1 MLISTTIANPLAGGK
16 MDYHEHDNVVASGNI
31 PEFGAIFFS
40 NIEIKKEC
48 LQRNIF
54 ALPSSHTE
62 FVTHVKEGMV
72 LFLFETR
79 KRELFGVYQASS
91 DGAVDINPHAFSY
104 SGQHFPAQVRFRQ
117 IWHCDPISENEFK
130 DAIIENYFSARKF
143 NIGLS
148 KDQVRSL
155 LYLFSSRKIKSKMPA
170 EPRSEAIVEVSAKE
184 SRLLGDDRHE
194 RYMAPLEYDNH
205 VSSLT
210 RGKEDEFWIDNM
222 ANAEGNIY
230 PFTRDD
236 FLAKRRRIGKEG
248 RFTTNDIAG
257 NALYCHGYQSAFR
270 TGSPKDSL
278 DEVRTS
284 ANAGRFLSVQMGNED
299 QVNKMQ
305 TRAQYPENS
314 IEPLDVR
321 AHGDYTYLQRSTLR
335 DDYNIHSGHQQA
347 FASDNYESSM
357 AQSKHLSDDNRFLLD
372 DCVIRDC
379 VINVDKSVAIN
390 DHHLNLCRQE
400 REMVNDREWLNER
413 KLENRYHLDCLGST
427 ISAIDPPASHLY
439 KIRKTDATGRF
450 QIDGNEPRFGTC
462 SAEGFSSKTVLHPR
476 HCGYRIIEGRKY
488 PIVEG
493 RSTEN
498 MVDKVSPTVATN
510 AGYVADEDIQI
521 LDSARYRKSDRVDYR
536 DPSQTH
542 TDPVM
547 SMKYPLFSQ
556 SEQNLSSFPDK
567 FPEEQFSQFTVS
579 HGFHLLPSIYEDA
592 TITRTVPYS
601 PDHPNLSHGCSS
613 SKEANQNSTSMHMN
627 HLRDSSLENLY
638 PLSRNRLQQYPS
650 ESKNFGRSQDAT
662 REYRNNG
669 FEMSTSCL
677 RSSLLRE
684 SSNSFLN
691 PDFSTDMDLNT
702 SAPVNYRGSLSSKLS
717 PHCTDPENF
726 EGQRGLLAC
735 YPKSRDHDFAFDG
748 YLPEASENWRK
759 HGIGMSAGK
768 YSNCSESQD
777 LGTDICLREK
787 NLAIYGN
794 QHFRFSR
801 NMDPRELHKSSGAN
815 STLNR
820 RSVFSRLS
828 SKPSRFS
835 EERNDID
842 LNHQDCYIDATAD
855 ELMEMLKQDDNLS
868 PRKLRKSGVVGQP
881 KESAVHE
888 KETQRHLETEHCSM
902 EKKRLNS
909 ATQATADSMDEIP
922 KETRTLNFKRRSE
935 RKKLVGISSGS
946 ASHSSPT
953 DAREVVKNSTNSTSR
968 RKKLVRP
975 AFSKTDT
982 ASNAATCGNE
992 TSQPH
997 APILEKDDKQSSET
1011 ATNVLESEIPR
1022 DSTHVLAPH
1031 TCQVMDC
1038 NKEPPY
1044 SEEQKDAFAPVLP
1057 TPSVEHVKDDILVGC
1072 SKVPWETSLQMI
1084 QISVEGGLAKDTD
1097 GTSITSLDLP
1107 EPSFQGVGL
1116 GSVCKN
1122 NEEVPRETSQQM
1134 ISDIQTSVEGGLAK
1148 DNDGT
1153 TITSLDLPEPS
1164 FEGVELGS
1172 SGCKNNREK
1181 HLKTMKI
1188 ILTPKKDV
1196 KAASSQ

>member
-1 MLISTTIANPLAGGK
+1 MNMIMWLLGIFLNLVQSFFANT
-16 MDYHEHDNVVASGNI
+16 
-31 PEFGAIFFS
+31 
-40 NIEIKKEC
+40 EIKKEC

-117 IWHCDPISENEFK
+117 IWHRDPISDNEFK

-148 KDQVRSL
+148 KDQIRRL

-194 RYMAPLEYDNH
+194 LSERQYMAPLEYDNH

-210 RGKEDEFWIDNM
+210 RGKEDEFWIDNR
-222 ANAEGNIY
+222 ANAEGNMY
-230 PFTRDD
+230 PFPRDD
-236 FLAKRRRIGKEG
+236 FLAKRRRLGKEG
-248 RFTTNDIAG
+248 RFTTNDVAG
-257 NALYCHGYQSAFR
+257 NALYGHGYQSTFR
-270 TGSPKDSL
+270 TGSPKDFL
-278 DEVRTS
+278 DE
-284 ANAGRFLSVQMGNED
+284 
-299 QVNKMQ
+299 
-305 TRAQYPENS
+305 
-314 IEPLDVR
+314 
-321 AHGDYTYLQRSTLR
+321 RSTLR
-335 DDYNIHSGHQQA
+335 DDYNIRSGRQQA
-347 FASDNYESSM
+347 FASDNYETL

-379 VINVDKSVAIN
+379 DTNVDKSVAIS
-390 DHHLNLCRQE
+390 DHDLNLCRQE
-400 REMVNDREWLNER
+400 REMVNDREWLIER
-413 KLENRYHLDCLGST
+413 KLENRYHLDCRGST
-427 ISAIDPPASHLY
+427 ISAIDPSASHLH

-547 SMKYPLFSQ
+547 SMKYPSFSKP
-556 SEQNLSSFPDK
+556 EQNLSSFPDK

-579 HGFHLLPSIYEDA
+579 HGFHLSPSIYEDA

-601 PDHPNLSHGCSS
+601 PDYPNLSHGCSS
-613 SKEANQNSTSMHMN
+613 SKEANQNSTSMHKN
-627 HLRDSSLENLY
+627 DLHDSSLENFY
-638 PLSRNRLQQYPS
+638 PLSSNRLEQYPS
-650 ESKNFGRSQDAT
+650 ESENIGRSQDAT
-662 REYRNNG
+662 LEYRNNG
-669 FEMSTSCL
+669 FPTSTSCL

-691 PDFSTDMDLNT
+691 LDFCTDMDLNT
-702 SAPVNYRGSLSSKLS
+702 SAPVNYRGLSSKLS

-726 EGQRGLLAC
+726 EGQQGLLAY
-735 YPKSRDHDFAFDG
+735 YPKSRDHDFAFDR
-748 YLPEASENWRK
+748 YLPDASENWRK
-759 HGIGMSAGK
+759 HGIGMSAGI

-815 STLNR
+815 S
-820 RSVFSRLS
+820 
-828 SKPSRFS
+828 
-835 EERNDID
+835 
-842 LNHQDCYIDATAD
+842 Q
-855 ELMEMLKQDDNLS
+855 
-868 PRKLRKSGVVGQP
+868 
-881 KESAVHE
+881 E
-888 KETQRHLETEHCSM
+888 KC
-902 EKKRLNS
+902 
-909 ATQATADSMDEIP
+909 
-922 KETRTLNFKRRSE
+922 F
-935 RKKLVGISSGS
+935 
-946 ASHSSPT
+946 
-953 DAREVVKNSTNSTSR
+953 
-968 RKKLVRP
+968 
-975 AFSKTDT
+975 
-982 ASNAATCGNE
+982 
-992 TSQPH
+992 
-997 APILEKDDKQSSET
+997 
-1011 ATNVLESEIPR
+1011 
-1022 DSTHVLAPH
+1022 
-1031 TCQVMDC
+1031 
-1038 NKEPPY
+1038 
-1044 SEEQKDAFAPVLP
+1044 
-1057 TPSVEHVKDDILVGC
+1057 
-1072 SKVPWETSLQMI
+1072 
-1084 QISVEGGLAKDTD
+1084 
-1097 GTSITSLDLP
+1097 
-1107 EPSFQGVGL
+1107 
-1116 GSVCKN
+1116 
-1122 NEEVPRETSQQM
+1122 
-1134 ISDIQTSVEGGLAK
+1134 
-1148 DNDGT
+1148 
-1153 TITSLDLPEPS
+1153 
-1164 FEGVELGS
+1164 
-1172 SGCKNNREK
+1172 
-1181 HLKTMKI
+1181 
-1188 ILTPKKDV
+1188 
-1196 KAASSQ
+1196 